1 MVMPALPPP
10 DWMGDVPRDD
20 SLAQLRADMPG
31 VSFRDTDPIS
41 VATEAFASHIYNQR
55 LLFKVSAVNAL
66 PQYAVGSALEGWA
79 LASGVPIAGAPD
91 DALRYDVLDAPNSY
105 SAESRDET
113 LVSLARKA
121 SADVQDARIA
131 RNYTAGSAS
140 IYILSTRDGGR
151 AGFAIGTP
159 PAALLTSVREHIEAA
174 LPSFFTYLTPPPTV
188 RSYSVGVSIEYSPTS
203 VEAEVREAIVGAAMR
218 FNDSNRRLGRSV
230 IQTRFAAAMYDAH
243 DAVDAVS
250 LTQFQVTDF
259 DGSNPVS
266 AQVGDLYATQ
276 SRNRPTE
283 SNPIAY
289 SIAYSMREP
298 IALTLSASP

>member
-10 DWMGDVPRDD
+10 DWMGNVPRDD

-31 VSFRDTDPIS
+31 VSFRDTDPIA
-41 VATEAFASHIYNQR
+41 VATEAFASQIYNQR
-55 LLFKVSAVNAL
+55 LFFNASAVSAL
-66 PQYAVGSALEGWA
+66 PQYAVGSALESWA

-91 DALRYDVLDAPNSY
+91 DVLRYDVLDAPNSY

-113 LVSLARKA
+113 LASLARKA
-121 SADVQDARIA
+121 SADVQDARIT
-131 RNYTAGSAS
+131 RNYVAGSAS
-140 IYILSTRDGGR
+140 IYILSTRDGGQ
-151 AGFAIGTP
+151 AGLAIGTP
-159 PAALLTSVREHIEAA
+159 PAALLTAVRGHIEAA

-188 RSYSVGVSIEYSPTS
+188 RSYSVAVSIEYSPTA
-203 VEAEVREAIVGAAMR
+203 VESEVREAVIGAAMR
-218 FNDSNRRLGRSV
+218 FNDASRRLGGNIFQS
-230 IQTRFAAAMYDAH
+230 RFTAALYGAH
-243 DAVDAVS
+243 NAVEAVS
-250 LTQFQVTDF
+250 LTQFQVTNF
-259 DGSNPVS
+259 DGSNPIT

-276 SRNRPTE
+276 SRGRPTE